1 MILLQR
7 EDDDAEAYLPC
18 RVDTA
23 GLGHVQPGLAVMRV
37 KANNEGRNT
46 ERTDTTGLGVSLYM
60 SASTGLMRAMP
71 KVAHLLNT
79 GNVLGDVFDAD
90 GVLDGQ
96 TMGLA
101 FDTGF
106 VDEDTSV
113 GSETSLVSF
122 RPVYSCSSG
131 GTQLT
136 GKGDTD
142 VVIQHSHLPH
152 CPRVLQLQS

>member
-1 MILLQR
+1 MSVCMPKSMILLQR

-46 ERTDTTGLGVSLYM
+46 ERTDTTGLG
-60 SASTGLMRAMP
+60 
-71 KVAHLLNT
+71 

-142 VVIQHSHLPH
+142 VVIQHSHLSH